1 MENLEEALFRTPAQR
16 WLSLTRNISETSRR
30 LARASTHILLAL
42 VAAAAALGLA
52 HWNGWLG
59 AARREAP
66 PWALPP
72 PQVRTAARPSA
83 AESPLPAPWRAAPAP
98 GSGAP
103 APPKMLVV
111 PEKISK
117 APKPPVPE
125 PEEEAPEAP
134 AAPAPRPHLVQ
145 AHNFVDVASELPA
158 IAGEGHPQTYDG
170 ILRRF
175 DGVAEPRV
183 GAAGPRVGA
192 AASRRPAAPPPAAV
206 PNFARSAAAAAE
218 QTEAPRER
226 EQEAKPDV
234 LKLAAPA
241 LGGGAAPSGA
251 AMREIAEGERARAAH
266 AAVLA
271 WEERQRW
278 EKLLFRLKLGLAAAA
293 AALVA
298 GFYLSGVWRGLR
310 RPDLSHLTDKNRP
323 SPYHRPRDGK

>member
-1 MENLEEALFRTPAQR
+1 M
-16 WLSLTRNISETSRR
+16 
-30 LARASTHILLAL
+30 HIMLAL

-52 HWNGWLG
+52 YWNGWIG

-72 PQVRTAARPSA
+72 PQVRTAKSPSA

-98 GSGAP
+98 
-103 APPKMLVV
+103 PKILVV
-111 PEKISK
+111 PEKVSK
-117 APKPPVPE
+117 ASKPPVPE

-134 AAPAPRPHLVQ
+134 AAPPERPRLVQ
-145 AHNFVDVASELPA
+145 ARNFVDVASELPA

-175 DGVAEPRV
+175 DGVA
-183 GAAGPRVGA
+183 
-192 AASRRPAAPPPAAV
+192 ASRQQAAPQRAAV
-206 PNFARSAAAAAE
+206 PNFARPAAAAAE
-218 QTEAPRER
+218 PTEAPRER
-226 EQEAKPDV
+226 EPEAAPESTPKPDV

-241 LGGGAAPSGA
+241 LGGGAAPSRS
-251 AMREIAEGERARAAH
+251 AMREIEEGERARAAR

-278 EKLLFRLKLGLAAAA
+278 EKLLLRLKLGLGAMV
-293 AALVA
+293 AALAV

-310 RPDLSHLTDKNRP
+310 RPDLSHLTDKDRP
-323 SPYHRPRDGK
+323 SPYQRPGDGK